1 MLHGDI
7 SNITNYSSIGIRIED
22 TILSPPNKN
31 IFKADYNEPKVHKS
45 GVKLSRFIFN
55 RTPYTCDLVV
65 SKEWLDRYYGDKLY
79 DLLEEIGV
87 MYNDIHIIPFDK
99 EVDILLRTG
108 DLEMYVDENEER
120 RNAIYGNAYSISN
133 LSDVLRRY

>member
-31 IFKADYNEPKVHKS
+31 IFKADYNKPKIEKS

-65 SKEWLDRYYGDKLY
+65 DKKWVERYYKNNLNS
-79 DLLEEIGV
+79 LLDEIGV
-87 MYNDIHIIPFDK
+87 MYNEIHIISFEKD
-99 EVDILLRTG
+99 VDILLRTG
-108 DLEMYVDENEER
+108 DLEMYVDENKER
-120 RNAIYGNAYSISN
+120 RNAIYGNAYSISGI
-133 LSDVLRRY
+133 SDILRRY

>member
-31 IFKADYNEPKVHKS
+31 IFKADYNEPKIHKS
-45 GVKLSRFIFN
+45 GVKLSRFIFS

-65 SKEWLDRYYGDKLY
+65 SKEWLEKYYGNSIY

-87 MYNDIHIIPFDK
+87 MYNDIHIIPSDK
-99 EVDILLRTG
+99 EVDILSKNSSYAKVTI
-108 DLEMYVDENEER
+108 ER
-120 RNAIYGNAYSISN
+120 EI
-133 LSDVLRRY
+133 